1 MHHYKCHNQF
11 CTIFKLSNII
21 INWAHHGKQVASENI
36 STMPGVIL
44 AARHGPGWRKAKMYL
59 SLLIFYYAVAYPVEF
74 GRRHNMLGPNPRI
87 SRMDTLNLGW
97 KGRAGLK
104 ALADGG
110 YETMDMVS
118 VAWSVPFMLSRAAWL
133 PPSVIFLYIWRLGEQ
148 KRTLKLAKLAVGNVI

>member
-1 MHHYKCHNQF
+1 
-11 CTIFKLSNII
+11 
-21 INWAHHGKQVASENI
+21 
-36 STMPGVIL
+36 
-44 AARHGPGWRKAKMYL
+44 MYL

-74 GRRHNMLGPNPRI
+74 GRRHNILGPNPRI

-118 VAWSVPFMLSRAAWL
+118 VASRDLFLSCFHVL
-133 PPSVIFLYIWRLGEQ
+133 LDYLLQSSFYIYGVLES
-148 KRTLKLAKLAVGNVI
+148 KKEL